1 MVSSTSLNKRRT
13 TVSAYLLAA
22 LTLAASVT
30 WAQPKLRINWVAV
43 SGTMSGIW
51 VAYEEGLFKK
61 SGLDV
66 ELVHVASSSRA
77 IQTMLAGE
85 IAFSTFDVTNLVQA
99 NLKGAELVLLAGIT
113 NRLMFSV
120 MSRPDIK
127 KLADLKGKTVGI
139 TRIGSATQTVALF
152 ALGEAGLKP
161 GDYTLLPLTE
171 VPSILAALT
180 AGQIDAGILSPPT
193 NSRARKSGFNELKNL
208 AVDGPDYPSIAFG
221 SSRAYVKANED
232 VTRRVVRAYLEGVH
246 LFKTNKA
253 LGIKTLQKYTKVQ
266 DPQVLEDTYAEFR
279 EHLESSGQISRKGLE
294 TILAEMAANEPK
306 AKQAKPEDFFD
317 ERFLNR

>member
-120 MSRPDIK
+120 MSLPDIK

>member
-1 MVSSTSLNKRRT
+1 MVSSTSLNKTRT

-22 LTLAASVT
+22 LTLAASIT